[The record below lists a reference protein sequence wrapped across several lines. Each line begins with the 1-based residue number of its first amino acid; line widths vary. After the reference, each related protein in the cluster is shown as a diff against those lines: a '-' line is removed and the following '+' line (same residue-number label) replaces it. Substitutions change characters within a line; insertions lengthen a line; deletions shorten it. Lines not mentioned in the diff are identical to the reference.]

1 MRFLSIFALAA
12 LVSLSSS
19 TNLHAQGD
27 EGFSRKVRS
36 ETQGNERSRQ
46 KSLIVMEVDMKPLR
60 LIWVDTPNPQTG
72 ELEPK
77 MYIYLCYRAIN
88 RPMTAPSVRETEP
101 QNLIDPE
108 PSPPYFI
115 PEFTLVTEDT
125 PEKRAVT
132 DQVLPHVQEAIN
144 QKERRKFKNS
154 ITIVGPVPPATEE
167 EPNDQNA
174 LFGVAI
180 FPGIDPAVDRFT
192 VYMSGFSN
200 GYRTVDGPDG
210 EPILERKT
218 IKQEFW
224 RPGDQ
229 FDPESPEFR
238 FQGDPQW
245 IYRPDAPLAEE

>member
-1 MRFLSIFALAA
+1 MRFQLIFAFATLVA
-12 LVSLSSS
+12 LGTT

-46 KSLIVMEVDMKPLR
+46 SSLIVMEVDMKPLR
-60 LIWVDTPNPQTG
+60 LIWVDTLNPQSG
-72 ELEPK
+72 QLEPQ

-88 RPMTAPSVRETEP
+88 RPMATPSIREAEP
-101 QNLIDPE
+101 QNLADPE

-125 PEKRAVT
+125 PDKRAVT

-154 ITIVGPVPPATEE
+154 ITIVGPVPPATDEQA
-167 EPNDQNA
+167 NDQNA

-200 GYRTVDGPDG
+200 GYRTVQGPNG
-210 EPILERKT
+210 ETILERKT
-218 IKQEFW
+218 I
-224 RPGDQ
+224 
-229 FDPESPEFR
+229 
-238 FQGDPQW
+238 
-245 IYRPDAPLAEE
+245 